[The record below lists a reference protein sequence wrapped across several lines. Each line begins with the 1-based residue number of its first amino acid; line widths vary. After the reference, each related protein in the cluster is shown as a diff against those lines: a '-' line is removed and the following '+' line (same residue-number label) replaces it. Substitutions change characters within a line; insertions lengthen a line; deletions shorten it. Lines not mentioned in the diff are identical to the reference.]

1 MESHKKLSRLNQTL
15 EDRLL
20 TVVSRQEMEWG
31 EKEAALTLLLP
42 NLQVTKY
49 EGQKSHLMGE
59 ITASHAKLEEAKM
72 LVNDLEE
79 ENVGDRR

>member
-1 MESHKKLSRLNQTL
+1 M
-15 EDRLL
+15 
-20 TVVSRQEMEWG
+20 
-31 EKEAALTLLLP
+31 LLLP